1 MKLLIIHNK
10 YQSNNIGGE
19 NIVYKNELESLQ
31 SKLGKENVFSFE
43 VSNDDISKY
52 RLIFN
57 IWFSFKYYKK
67 VKEII
72 KNNNVDIVHIHNFYP
87 LLTPSIFKAS
97 KDAGAKVVHTLHNYR
112 LWCVSGIFYRDGY
125 GICELCTKN
134 KFSLQGILNK
144 CYRKSLVQSIL
155 AQASF
160 WFYRATKVFDNIDYF
175 FVLTDF
181 QKEKVKS
188 LGINEKR
195 LILKANSLKMPSY
208 IVSKRENYVYVG
220 KLEESKGIYKLLKIW
235 EQLDKKYVLTIIG
248 GGDAEEDLK
257 AKYTQTNIIF
267 KGKCSR
273 EKTLKN
279 ISQSKYLIQ
288 PSIWYETFGL
298 TIIEAMSYGVPVIG
312 FDVGT
317 RADFIE
323 DEFNGFI
330 SSEENFENTIIKSFE
345 YNNYEVLSNNAIL
358 KAKEFQ
364 NDYIIKKQIEIYQNI
379 LKDNICKL
387 QASNRTKNDC

>member
-1 MKLLIIHNK
+1 M
-10 YQSNNIGGE
+10 
-19 NIVYKNELESLQ
+19 
-31 SKLGKENVFSFE
+31 
-43 VSNDDISKY
+43 
-52 RLIFN
+52 
-57 IWFSFKYYKK
+57 
-67 VKEII
+67 
-72 KNNNVDIVHIHNFYP
+72 
-87 LLTPSIFKAS
+87 
-97 KDAGAKVVHTLHNYR
+97 
-112 LWCVSGIFYRDGY
+112 SGIFYRDGY

-144 CYRKSLVQSIL
+144 CYRESLVQSIL